1 MRTSSHP
8 LVVLT
13 VGIVIFGCS
22 ATDTTGVPGGGV
34 GGESSFGGTTSG
46 VGGAPATGGVV
57 NNGTT
62 AQTGGTPATGGTMAT
77 GGIAATGGRATGG
90 TPPATGGSKAATGGS
105 PPTGT
110 GGMMPATGGSVPTAT
125 GGMGPAT
132 GGSKAGTGGK
142 AAGGNTTIGGNT
154 AMGGSTGIGGK
165 AATGGSS
172 AAAGGAV
179 SCSGTMPSGGT
190 QHCSTYQEGTSA
202 GLSWQ
207 VWSNGSAG
215 CITTYSTPAFSA
227 TWNNNGDFIG
237 RIGLQWN
244 DTKTYDQY
252 GTISAQYSYTK
263 TGSGG
268 GYSYIGIYGWST
280 NPCVEYYII
289 DDSFGSFPFN
299 AYGMTQK
306 GTATID
312 GESYKL
318 FAGTTKGTG
327 GSRCGSATSW
337 NQYWSVRQK
346 ARQCGTISITQH
358 FDAWKAAGMAMGKM
372 DEAQLLVE
380 VGGGSGSVNFSTANV
395 TTTQ

>member
-1 MRTSSHP
+1 MRTPS
-8 LVVLT
+8 LKLFVLAI
-13 VGIVIFGCS
+13 GIVATGCS
-22 ATDTTGVPGGGV
+22 ASDTLSPPPGGGDN
-34 GGESSFGGTTSG
+34 SLGGTGSDS
-46 VGGAPATGGVV
+46 GGAPG
-57 NNGTT
+57 
-62 AQTGGTPATGGTMAT
+62 TGGTLANSAGGSISPTGGALGT
-77 GGIAATGGRATGG
+77 GGAVLATGGRATGG
-90 TPPATGGSKAATGGS
+90 APPTGGVAPTGGSKAGTGGS
-105 PPTGT
+105 PPGT
-110 GGMMPATGGSVPTAT
+110 GGMV
-125 GGMGPAT
+125 PAT

-142 AAGGNTTIGGNT
+142 ATGGNT
-154 AMGGSTGIGGK
+154 AAGGRAATGGK
-165 AATGGSS
+165 GATGGSS

-179 SCSGTMPSGGT
+179 TCSGTMPSGGT
-190 QHCSTYQEGTSA
+190 QHCSTYQEGTAA

-263 TGSGG
+263 SGSGG
-268 GYSYIGIYGWST
+268 GFSYIGVYGWST

-289 DDSFGSFPFN
+289 DDSFNAFPFSPWN
-299 AYGMTQK
+299 MSQK

-312 GESYKL
+312 GATYKL
-318 FAGTTKGTG
+318 YAGTTNGTG
-327 GSRCGSATSW
+327 GSRCGSVSSW
-337 NQYWSVRQK
+337 GQFWSVRQT

-358 FDAWKAAGMAMGKM
+358 FDAWKAAGMTLGKM
-372 DEAQLLVE
+372 DEAQILVE

>member
-1 MRTSSHP
+1 M
-8 LVVLT
+8 
-13 VGIVIFGCS
+13 
-22 ATDTTGVPGGGV
+22 
-34 GGESSFGGTTSG
+34 
-46 VGGAPATGGVV
+46 
-57 NNGTT
+57 
-62 AQTGGTPATGGTMAT
+62 
-77 GGIAATGGRATGG
+77 
-90 TPPATGGSKAATGGS
+90 PPATGGSKAATGGA
-105 PPTGT
+105 PPIGT
-110 GGMMPATGGSVPTAT
+110 GGMP
-125 GGMGPAT
+125 PAT
-132 GGSKAGTGGK
+132 GGSKAGTGGMPP
-142 AAGGNTTIGGNT
+142 AT
-154 AMGGSTGIGGK
+154 GGSK
-165 AATGGSS
+165 AATGGAPPAGTGGKATGGNTATGGKSS
-172 AAAGGAV
+172 TGGSTGAV
-179 SCSGTMPSGGT
+179 TCSGTMPSGGT
-190 QHCSTYQEGTSA
+190 QHCSTYQEGTAA

-215 CITTYSTPAFSA
+215 CITTYSTPAFMA

-289 DDSFGSFPFN
+289 DDSFGTFPFN
-299 AYGMTQK
+299 AYGMSQK

-312 GESYKL
+312 GEVYKL
-318 FAGTTKGTG
+318 FAGTTNGTG
-327 GSRCGSATSW
+327 GSRCGSVSSW
-337 NQYWSVRQK
+337 NQFWSVRQK

-358 FDAWKAAGMAMGKM
+358 FDAWKAAGMALGKM
-372 DEAQLLVE
+372 DEAQILVE